1 MPTISFARGIPASV
15 CLPVKELADC
25 ARAVFERDGET
36 ALNYGPAGG
45 YGPLREWLAER
56 HRVATGEVMLTNG
69 SLQGLDLVIGRQAAE
84 RRLIVEAP
92 TYDRAL
98 HVGAR
103 RRVDVAAV
111 PHDQEGIDPDALA
124 DELARDPRPALLY
137 LLPTF
142 QNPTGRTLTVER
154 RRKLLDLAEAHDL
167 LILEDDPYRLVRF
180 EGDHVPTLH
189 ELAEGRGVIYSS
201 SFSKIVAPGLRVGY
215 LVLQESL
222 AGELEATAAST
233 YLSPAFSTQAIIFEF
248 LHRGLLEPNI
258 ERVSSLLR
266 DRRDAMLRAL
276 ERELPDASW
285 STPEGGYFLWLE
297 LPNETDARE
306 TLAAVTE
313 AGVTFVA
320 GGDFFLRPGDG
331 RSAARLAFSFASPS
345 EIDEGVSR
353 LAGICA
359 GAAA

>member
-1 MPTISFARGIPASV
+1 MATISFARGIPASV
-15 CLPVKELADC
+15 CLPVDELADC

-56 HRVATGEVMLTNG
+56 HRVATGQIMLTNG
-69 SLQGLDLVIGRQAAE
+69 SLQGLDLVIGRYAAE

-103 RRVDVAAV
+103 RGVDIAAV
-111 PHDQEGIDPDALA
+111 RHDREGVDPDALA
-124 DELARDPRPALLY
+124 HELAREPRPALLY

-142 QNPTGRTLTVER
+142 QNPPGRTLTVER
-154 RRKLLDLAEAHDL
+154 RRRLLELADAHDL

-180 EGDHVPTLH
+180 EGDHVPTLY
-189 ELAEGRGVIYSS
+189 ELAKGRGVVYSS

-215 LVLQESL
+215 LVLPESL
-222 AGELEATAAST
+222 AGELEAAAAST

-248 LHRGLLEPNI
+248 LHRGLLEPNV

-276 ERELPDASW
+276 ERELPEASW

-297 LPNETDARE
+297 LPHGTDARE
-306 TLAAVTE
+306 TLAAATE
-313 AGVTFVA
+313 AGVAFVA
-320 GGDFFLRPGDG
+320 GGDFFLRPEDG
-331 RSAARLAFSFASPS
+331 RGAARLAFSFASPS

-353 LAGICA
+353 LAGIS
-359 GAAA
+359 AAAV